1 MAQIR
6 IWRRGEDLPTTRG
19 VSPRSVYVW
28 VLHDRGCSLQVWSVT
43 AADLADAHR
52 VRAQAETLSRVYPS
66 LRVDAL
72 VDAVRGVVR
81 GQSREVVIEL
91 GESEEARQAS
101 ARR

>member
-6 IWRRGEDLPTTRG
+6 IWRRGEELSATRG
-19 VSPRSVYVW
+19 VSSRSVYVW

-43 AADLADAHR
+43 AADLADAQR
-52 VRAQAETLSRVYPS
+52 VRAQAETLSRAYPA

-72 VDAVRGVVR
+72 VEAVRGVVG
-81 GQSREVVIEL
+81 GQLREVVLDL
-91 GESEEARQAS
+91 GDAEVPRLPS